1 MKEGIE
7 ILIRED
13 GLHISAPFKQ
23 GEVEFIAQPVTDL
36 GARLA
41 RYCAPKNPASLDVH
55 FYIAEDLLFFKKFSL
70 PLKTSNLKEAINYQ
84 LDAFAPF
91 EGNMVHS
98 FTAVRDK
105 QGYSVCLYAAREEA
119 IVPLLDEVAAQGFK
133 PAGLFPESQR
143 YVTQRNKKKDWAL
156 LLPGRFPKLLLFS
169 GHRIQDRFL
178 CHNEP
183 SPDELSSLIPGG
195 AAYRP
200 EPPAQSGFQDAA
212 VLLKEK
218 ALLKELNLL
227 PASYRRPDYLRH
239 VLIVL
244 CLLNLCALLATG
256 AIKEYKILTLLQ
268 RTDTA
273 IAALR
278 ADVKAVEELR
288 IQEKQLSEAI
298 SRIETVGANF
308 DIIRFLEKV
317 TRALPENSYLDQMRM
332 DEKTGDIQL
341 QGYTTDIAALTAKL
355 DTLGNAKLKST
366 SRRKNQTYFHVE
378 ISRP

>member
-7 ILIRED
+7 IVVRED

-23 GEVEFIAQPVTDL
+23 GETEFIARPITDF
-36 GARLA
+36 GNRLV

-84 LDAFAPF
+84 LAAFAPF
-91 EGNMVHS
+91 EGKMLHS

-105 QGYSVCLYAAREEA
+105 QGYNVCLYAALEEA

-133 PAGLFPESQR
+133 LAGLFPESQR
-143 YVTQRNKKKDWAL
+143 YVTQQNKKREWVL

-169 GHRIQDRFL
+169 GHRVKDRFL

-183 SPDELSSLIPGG
+183 SPEELAALCPGG
-195 AAYRP
+195 GAYRP
-200 EPPAQSGFQDAA
+200 APPEGSAFQDTG
-212 VLLKEK
+212 VLLREK
-218 ALLKELNLL
+218 PLLKELNLL
-227 PASYRRPDYLRH
+227 PVTYRRPDYLRH
-239 VLIVL
+239 VVLAL
-244 CLLNLCALLATG
+244 CLLNLCALVATG
-256 AIKEYKILTLLQ
+256 AIKEYNILTQLN
-268 RTDTA
+268 RIDA
-273 IAALR
+273 EIAALR
-278 ADVKAVEELR
+278 SDVKEVEKLR
-288 IQEKQLSEAI
+288 IQEKELSETI
-298 SRIETVGANF
+298 GRVESVGANF

-355 DTLGNAKLKST
+355 ETLGNAKLKST

-378 ISRP
+378 ISRQ